1 MPIAPNLRSRLEKL
15 ESVLA
20 PAARVFIFTGV
31 PRPDDDDRSDAE
43 QLAQFKSEKGVREN
57 DILVVVTFDDAA

>member
-1 MPIAPNLRSRLEKL
+1 MRVTQTTQPQPAANVGRQKGQFAMPIAPNLRSRLEKL

-31 PRPDDDDRSDAE
+31 PRADSH
-43 QLAQFKSEKGVREN
+43 
-57 DILVVVTFDDAA
+57 I

>member
-15 ESVLA
+15 ESVFA
-20 PAARVFIFTGV
+20 PVARVFIFTGV

-43 QLAQFKSEKGVREN
+43 QLAQFKEREGR
-57 DILVVVTFDDAA
+57 APE